1 MEVGCLGNSVFS
13 GDYSANRKH
22 LCRCV
27 SGGRDRVLSEMKL
40 LEGNWGGASEKTL
53 PVQLRGAACAWV
65 ALGNGRTLAVSGPP

>member
-1 MEVGCLGNSVFS
+1 MEVGCLEKSVFS

-53 PVQLRGAACAWV
+53 PVQLRGQPVRGWFWEME
-65 ALGNGRTLAVSGPP
+65 RR